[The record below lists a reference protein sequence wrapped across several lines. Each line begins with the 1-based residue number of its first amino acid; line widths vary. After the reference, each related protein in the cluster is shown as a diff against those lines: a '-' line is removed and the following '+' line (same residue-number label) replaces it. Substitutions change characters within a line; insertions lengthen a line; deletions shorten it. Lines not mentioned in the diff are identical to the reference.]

1 MKQNGSLISFGKIN
15 KYFIIPFLCPIF
27 CFLVNYFIFLNAEIP
42 KINEIEVN
50 IKNKLCLI
58 SFSIILS
65 YFGGGLLYCIS
76 YIRTKTEDIKKS
88 KEDKRDE
95 LDSFKSKSS
104 SPYSVEYIYNK
115 EIKQN
120 NPLKIFSILFVIS
133 LIFSF
138 DLICKLLAFNQ
149 NVFERRLYFLLFLPI
164 FSKIILKSE
173 LFRHQILSLFIS
185 IIGII
190 LLFILTILNGN
201 IPIFIN
207 ILIFI
212 STVGYSLFLIMIKQ
226 LTHKYYLSPY
236 FCLLYVGFFSLI
248 ILLVGFIIYY
258 SIIGFDNFMKNFEN
272 ETLTS
277 IIYLILAFSFCLIL
291 QVLTFLVIYYFSP
304 TLLMVTDIIHPII
317 TWIISIFQKKEHT
330 TIEIVLCG
338 TGYFIIFFSSLI
350 YNEIIIF
357 NFCGLNRNTKKY
369 LEIKQKEE
377 FSSIIR
383 NDDDDNEPNEREND
397 TN

>member
-1 MKQNGSLISFGKIN
+1 MSLFLNINMFFHFISF
-15 KYFIIPFLCPIF
+15 
-27 CFLVNYFIFLNAEIP
+27 NA
-42 KINEIEVN
+42 N
-50 IKNKLCLI
+50 
-58 SFSIILS
+58 
-65 YFGGGLLYCIS
+65 
-76 YIRTKTEDIKKS
+76 
-88 KEDKRDE
+88 
-95 LDSFKSKSS
+95 
-104 SPYSVEYIYNK
+104 
-115 EIKQN
+115 
-120 NPLKIFSILFVIS
+120 
-133 LIFSF
+133 
-138 DLICKLLAFNQ
+138 
-149 NVFERRLYFLLFLPI
+149 NVFEPRLFFLILIPI

-173 LFRHQILSLFIS
+173 LYRHQFLSLFIS

-190 LLFILTILNGN
+190 LLFIQIILNGN

-212 STVGYSLFLIMIKQ
+212 STTGYSLFFIMVKQ

-248 ILLVGFIIYY
+248 IFLVGFIIYY

>member
-15 KYFIIPFLCPIF
+15 NYFIIPFLCPIF
-27 CFLVNYFIFLNAEIP
+27 CFLANYFIFLNAEIP
-42 KINEIEVN
+42 KINKIEVN

-58 SFSIILS
+58 TFSIFLS

-149 NVFERRLYFLLFLPI
+149 NVFERRLYFLLFLPM

-173 LFRHQILSLFIS
+173 LFRHQFLSLFIS

-190 LLFILTILNGN
+190 LLFIQIILNGN

-212 STVGYSLFLIMIKQ
+212 STTGYSLFFIMVKQ

-248 ILLVGFIIYY
+248 IFLVGFIIYY

-272 ETLTS
+272 ETSTS
-277 IIYLILAFSFCLIL
+277 IIYLMLAFSSCLIL

-304 TLLMVTDIIHPII
+304 TLLMITDNINPII
-317 TWIISIFQKKEHT
+317 VWIMSFLQEKEHE

-338 TGYFIIFFSSLI
+338 IGYFIIFFSSLI

-369 LEIKQKEE
+369 LEEKQKEE
-377 FSSIIR
+377 FSSILDYYI
-383 NDDDDNEPNEREND
+383 DDEPNEK
-397 TN
+397 